1 MKKAIIALSLVGV
14 VLFGITY
21 AYARGPGFG
30 RGEMGQYCQGFWGSG
45 KGSSLTPEQLNK
57 FKELRQKLN
66 EETAQLRGNI
76 LTKRLELQ
84 SLWTNPKADPK
95 VIADKEKELRD
106 LQNQMKDKMLQ
117 LKLEARKSLTPDQ
130 ISEFGQSRRKNPGF
144 GRGHMM
150 SHDPKMG
157 HGHEMG
163 PGYGP
168 CR

>member
-14 VLFGITY
+14 ILFGITY

-30 RGEMGQYCQGFWGSG
+30 RGEMGQYCPGFWGSG

-57 FKELRQKLN
+57 FKELRQKFN

-130 ISEFGQSRRKNPGF
+130 ISQFGP
-144 GRGHMM
+144 GHMRGYG
-150 SHDPKMG
+150 MG
-157 HGHEMG
+157 SGSDHGHLKGGRMG
-163 PGYGP
+163 
-168 CR
+168 R

>member
-84 SLWTNPKADPK
+84 SLWTNPKTDPK
-95 VIADKEKELRD
+95 AISDKEKELRD

-117 LKLEARKSLTPDQ
+117 LKLEVRKSLTPDQ
-130 ISEFGQSRRKNPGF
+130 ISEFGQGRRKNPGF

-157 HGHEMG
+157 HGYGMG